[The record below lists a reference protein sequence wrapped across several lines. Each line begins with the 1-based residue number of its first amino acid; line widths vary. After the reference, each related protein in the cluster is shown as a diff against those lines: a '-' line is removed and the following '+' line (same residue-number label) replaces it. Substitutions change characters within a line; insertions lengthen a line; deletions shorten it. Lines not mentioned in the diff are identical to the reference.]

1 MYTAADGTLIDIKA
15 DLVLHHRAIL
25 VVWPCMT
32 GNTAMYRLP
41 LAGFIN
47 EGISVIQ
54 FNPRGHG
61 ESGGQFDV
69 EQCISDLHEYLD
81 SLKIP
86 ETPLWM
92 LGHSAGA
99 SCVLRY
105 GSIYGSPERY
115 ILVSPVLDSIGSY
128 SYLYSNGNYFELN
141 TLIASMTNSRKYVIE
156 QLADERWMKREEWER
171 NGYREKFDRIS
182 GRVLVGCLMQKL
194 FIEGYN
200 TFDDLEFFA
209 DRTLIML
216 PLEDYWFPMDITRSL
231 AKKSN
236 IRIETI
242 SEAKDHYF
250 TGAWKHV
257 WRRVLDEMN
266 K

>member
-1 MYTAADGTLIDIKA
+1 MFKAPDGTLIDIKA
-15 DLVLHHRAIL
+15 DLVPRHRAVL

-32 GNTAMYRLP
+32 GSTAMYRLP
-41 LAGFIN
+41 AAEFTC

-61 ESGGQFDV
+61 GSGGQFDV
-69 EQCISDLHEYLD
+69 EQCVSDLHGYLD
-81 SLKIP
+81 MLNIQD
-86 ETPLWM
+86 TPVWM

-105 GSIYGSPERY
+105 GTTFRPARRY

-128 SYLYSNGNYFELN
+128 RYLYDQGRQAEANV
-141 TLIASMTNSRKYVIE
+141 LISTFSSEKKYMLGILQE
-156 QLADERWMKREEWER
+156 SSWMNRDEWEN
-171 NGYREKFDRIS
+171 NGYREKFDRTS
-182 GRVLVGCLMQKL
+182 GRILIGSLMQKL

-200 TFDDLEFFA
+200 TFRDLELLA
-209 DRTLIML
+209 KETTIIL
-216 PLEDYWFPMDITRSL
+216 PVEDHWFPMDLTYSL
-231 AKKSN
+231 AEKSD
-236 IRIETI
+236 IPVETI

-257 WRRVLDEMN
+257 WRRVLEEMN
-266 K
+266 G